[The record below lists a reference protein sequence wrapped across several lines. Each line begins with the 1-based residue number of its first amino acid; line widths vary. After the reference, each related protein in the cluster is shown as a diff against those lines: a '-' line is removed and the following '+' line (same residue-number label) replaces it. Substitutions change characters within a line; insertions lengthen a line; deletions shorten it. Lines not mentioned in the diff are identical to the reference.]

1 MPTSLIL
8 PVAADK
14 EEYKGEMPYLF
25 RLDRKGIMICLAA
38 IKGLEL
44 DKFDGVYITILK
56 KHNDIY
62 KLEDLL
68 DLQFKRLGIADKAH
82 VVKLETLTKSQPETV
97 YLTIKKNAI
106 TGGVFVK
113 DADSYFEADFPV
125 ENSVCIYPLD
135 SLKRVNPQD
144 KSYVNVDDMYYVTN
158 IIEKRI
164 LGRDFCAGGYFFEK
178 ADEFCTLYEGLL
190 GYAPLY
196 ISHII
201 YAALLKGITF
211 RPVRVRNYKD
221 WGTYKD
227 WRENER

>member
-68 DLQFKRLGIADKAH
+68 DGSLCLLLSKWIC
-82 VVKLETLTKSQPETV
+82 
-97 YLTIKKNAI
+97 IKKYSS
-106 TGGVFVK
+106 VFGCSANTK
-113 DADSYFEADFPV
+113 FE
-125 ENSVCIYPLD
+125 
-135 SLKRVNPQD
+135 R
-144 KSYVNVDDMYYVTN
+144 T
-158 IIEKRI
+158 
-164 LGRDFCAGGYFFEK
+164 
-178 ADEFCTLYEGLL
+178 
-190 GYAPLY
+190 
-196 ISHII
+196 
-201 YAALLKGITF
+201 
-211 RPVRVRNYKD
+211 
-221 WGTYKD
+221 
-227 WRENER
+227 

>member
-56 KHNDIY
+56 KYNDIY

-68 DLQFKRLGIADKAH
+68 DLQFRRLGIADKAH
-82 VVKLETLTKSQPETV
+82 VVELETPTKSQPETV
-97 YLTIKKNAI
+97 YMTIKKCAI
-106 TGGVFVK
+106 KDGVFVK
-113 DADSYFEADFPV
+113 DADSYFETEMSV

-135 SLKRVNPQD
+135 YLNRVNPQN
-144 KSYVNVDDMYYVTN
+144 KSYVNVDDMYYITN

-164 LGRDFCAGGYFFEK
+164 LGRDFSAGGYFFEN
-178 ADEFCTLYEGLL
+178 ADDFCTLYEGLL

>member
-44 DKFDGVYITILK
+44 DKFDGLYITILK

-68 DLQFKRLGIADKAH
+68 DLQFRRLGIADKAH
-82 VVKLETLTKSQPETV
+82 VVELETPTKSQPETV
-97 YLTIKKNAI
+97 YMTIKKCAI
-106 TGGVFVK
+106 KDGVFVK
-113 DADSYFEADFPV
+113 DADSYFETEMSV

-135 SLKRVNPQD
+135 YLNRVNPQN
-144 KSYVNVDDMYYVTN
+144 KSYVNVDDMYYITN
-158 IIEKRI
+158 IIEK
-164 LGRDFCAGGYFFEK
+164 GYSDGTSVQ
-178 ADEFCTLYEGLL
+178 ADISLKMQMISALYTRTCRTML
-190 GYAPLY
+190 LY
-196 ISHII
+196 ICRISYMRH
-201 YAALLKGITF
+201 Y
-211 RPVRVRNYKD
+211 
-221 WGTYKD
+221 
-227 WRENER
+227 

>member
-1 MPTSLIL
+1 MPISLIL

-68 DLQFKRLGIADKAH
+68 DLQFRRLGIADKAH
-82 VVKLETLTKSQPETV
+82 VVELETPTKSQPETV
-97 YLTIKKNAI
+97 YMTIKKCAI
-106 TGGVFVK
+106 KDGVFVK
-113 DADSYFEADFPV
+113 DADSYFETEMSV

-135 SLKRVNPQD
+135 YLNRVNPQN
-144 KSYVNVDDMYYVTN
+144 KSYVNVDDMYYITN

-164 LGRDFCAGGYFFEK
+164 LGRDFCAGGYFFEN
-178 ADEFCTLYEGLL
+178 ADDFCTLYEGLL

-227 WRENER
+227 WRDNE

>member
-68 DLQFKRLGIADKAH
+68 DLQFRRLGIADKAH
-82 VVKLETLTKSQPETV
+82 VVELETPTKSQPETV
-97 YLTIKKNAI
+97 YMTIKKCAI
-106 TGGVFVK
+106 KDGVFVK
-113 DADSYFEADFPV
+113 EADSYFETEMSV

-135 SLKRVNPQD
+135 YLNRVNPQN
-144 KSYVNVDDMYYVTN
+144 KSYVNVDDMYYITN

-164 LGRDFCAGGYFFEK
+164 LGRDFSAGGYFFEN
-178 ADEFCTLYEGLL
+178 ADDFCTLYEDLSD
-190 GYAPLY
+190 YAPIY
-196 ISHII
+196 MSHII
-201 YAALLKGITF
+201 YAALLKGMNF
-211 RPVRVRNYKD
+211 RPLKVKDYKD

-227 WRENER
+227 WRDNE